1 MTHES
6 KHTADKRKIKLAH
19 LAYLR
24 RKKEAGRGLTINQ
37 MKAAKLTLTGREL
50 KELRRG

>member
-1 MTHES
+1 MRGL

-19 LAYLR
+19 IAHLQ
-24 RKKEAGRGLTINQ
+24 RKKEAGIRLST
-37 MKAAKLTLTGREL
+37 REL